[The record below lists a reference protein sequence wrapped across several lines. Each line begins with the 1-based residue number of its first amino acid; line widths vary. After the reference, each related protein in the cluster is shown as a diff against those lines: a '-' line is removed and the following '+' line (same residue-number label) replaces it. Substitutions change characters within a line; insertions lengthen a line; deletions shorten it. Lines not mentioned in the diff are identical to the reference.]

1 MKLCE
6 KFEKCDTLRHNAT
19 LCDTFSC
26 DILKKIVIHFGYNRQ
41 VVRNFDLPVI
51 ERLKFFHLFLLC
63 PVHDSLLGGDFY
75 EGNVKPN

>member
-1 MKLCE
+1 M
-6 KFEKCDTLRHNAT
+6 
-19 LCDTFSC
+19 DTFGHFWTKMDTFLL
-26 DILKKIVIHFGYNRQ
+26 DICPKYQIHFEYNRQ

-75 EGNVKPN
+75 EVNVKPN